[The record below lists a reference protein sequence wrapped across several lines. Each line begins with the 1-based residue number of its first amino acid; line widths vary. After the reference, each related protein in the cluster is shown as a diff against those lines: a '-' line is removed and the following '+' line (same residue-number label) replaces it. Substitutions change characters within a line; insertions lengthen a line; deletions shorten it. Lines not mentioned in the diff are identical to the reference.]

1 MKHSIK
7 YYSEKYDELY
17 DKADKLLKECNPC
30 KIKCGSCQ
38 ANRIDPK
45 YNSTKQL
52 CCGGCPYWKNGCT
65 VKSLACKLW
74 LCTPIHGTFPY
85 NKHRTDSNR
94 ELIDALNGLRSEA
107 YRIGIPLLFRGSK
120 EENMK
125 AIAGRTYGR

>member
-1 MKHSIK
+1 MMHTTKFI
-7 YYSEKYDELY
+7 SEKYDELY
-17 DKADKLLKECNPC
+17 DKADKLLKEYNPC
-30 KIKCGSCQ
+30 RIKCGSCQ

-74 LCTPIHGTFPY
+74 LCGPVQGKFPY
-85 NKHRTDSNR
+85 PNNKKT
-94 ELIDALNGLRSEA
+94 ELVSELVGKLEDIRNEA
-107 YRIGIPLLFRGSK
+107 YKAGIPLLFRGSK

-125 AIAGRTYGR
+125 MLSRS